1 MTSDIVLTAALR
13 NNLLTLQD
21 TQSLIDRTQQR
32 LATGKSVNSAL
43 DGPQAFFTA
52 QSLSNRASDL
62 SRLLDGIGQSIRT
75 IEEANIGVSALT
87 DLIDQADSLAT
98 QAKTALSSI
107 ENAATRASDST
118 ELDDLDAG
126 DELVGNITGVQAG
139 DDFTIRAGD
148 EGSAAETFTITADTT
163 LNSLVAEINDKAS
176 SDDLSFSAAVVDGQ
190 LSISTTDGSRLLL
203 ADTGGAFL
211 DDIGLLDTGEATQT
225 VLAGNSLTID
235 LTTTGDEITSQT
247 TVADLTEF
255 AGFSTTSDILNIN
268 VDGGTTVEILSQATP
283 GTATIDDIIDAINS
297 NATEGGDLE
306 GLTASFD
313 DVNDQI
319 IITADSTVDEFSLD
333 AEDGATVDIGQG
345 QSVSG
350 TALSFVP
357 SGGSADDTLT
367 GLADQ
372 YDDIRAQIDDIV
384 ADANFLGTN
393 LLSGDDLVTTFNE
406 DGSSTLTTEGVNFTS
421 SGLGILE
428 ADFTSSTSIQESVDQ
443 ITAARTEVRQFG
455 SAISN
460 DLSIIQTRQEFTNLT
475 INTLEAGADDL
486 TLADQNEEGANL
498 LALQTRQQLGV
509 TALSLAAQSQQSVL
523 TLF

>member
-87 DLIDQADSLAT
+87 DLIDQADSIAD
-98 QAKTALSSI
+98 QARTALSSV
-107 ENAATRASDST
+107 ENAATRTSDST
-118 ELDDLDAG
+118 ELTDLDAG
-126 DELVGNITGVQAG
+126 EELVGNITGVAAG
-139 DDFTIRAGD
+139 DVFSIRAGD
-148 EGSAAETFTITADTT
+148 EGTDDVDFTITATTT
-163 LNSLVAEINDKAS
+163 LNSLVAEINDRAQA
-176 SDDLSFSAAVVDGQ
+176 DDLSFSATVVDNQ
-190 LSISTTDGSRLLL
+190 LSISTTDGSRLILE
-203 ADTGGAFL
+203 DETNTFL
-211 DDIGLLDTGEATQT
+211 DDIGLLDTGSATQT
-225 VLAGNSLTID
+225 VLSGDSLTID
-235 LTTTGDEITSQT
+235 LTTSGSSITAQT
-247 TVADLTEF
+247 TIADLTEF
-255 AGFSTTSDILNIN
+255 AGFTTTSDILNIN
-268 VDGGTTVEILSQATP
+268 VDGGTTVEIISAATP
-283 GTATIDDIIDAINS
+283 GTTTIDDLIDAINS
-297 NATEGGDLE
+297 NATSGGDLE
-306 GLTASFD
+306 GLTATFD
-313 DVNDQI
+313 DTNDQI
-319 IITADSTVDEFSLD
+319 VITADSTVDEFSLD
-333 AEDGATVDIGQG
+333 AEDGGTLDIGQG
-345 QSVSG
+345 QSISG
-350 TALSFVP
+350 TALSFVA
-357 SGGSADDTLT
+357 SGGSDEDTLNN
-367 GLADQ
+367 LAEQ
-372 YDDIRAQIDDIV
+372 FGDIRAQIDDIV

-406 DGSSTLTTEGVNFTS
+406 DGSSTLTTSGVNFTA

-428 ADFTSSTSIQESVDQ
+428 ADFTSTTTIQQSVDQ
-443 ITAARTEVRQFG
+443 ISAARTQVRQFG
-455 SAISN
+455 SSISN

>member
-13 NNLLTLQD
+13 NNLLTLQN

-32 LATGKSVNSAL
+32 LATGKAVNSAL

-52 QSLSNRASDL
+52 QSLSNRAGDL

-75 IEEANIGVSALT
+75 IEEANTGVSALT

-98 QAKTALSSI
+98 QAKTALSSV
-107 ENAATRASDST
+107 ENAASRTSDST
-118 ELDDLDAG
+118 ELEDLDAG
-126 DELVGNITGVQAG
+126 EELVGNITGVGIG
-139 DDFTIRAGD
+139 DVFSIRAGD
-148 EGSAAETFTITADTT
+148 EGSDDVDFTIAATTT
-163 LNSLVAEINDKAS
+163 LNSLVAEINDRAEA
-176 SDDLSFSAAVVDGQ
+176 DDLSFQAAVVDGQ
-190 LSISTTDGSRLLL
+190 LSISTTDGSRLILE
-203 ADTGGAFL
+203 DENNAFL
-211 DDIGLLDTGEATQT
+211 DDIGLLDTGDTTQT
-225 VLAGNSLTID
+225 VLSGNSLTID

-247 TVADLTEF
+247 TIDDLSEF
-255 AGFSTTSDILNIN
+255 ANFSASADILNIN
-268 VDGGTTVEILSQATP
+268 VDGGTTVELFTGDNV
-283 GTATIDDIIDAINS
+283 GTTTIDDLIDQINS

-306 GLTASFD
+306 GLTAYFD
-313 DVNDQI
+313 DTNDQI
-319 IITADSTVDEFSLD
+319 VITADSTVDEFSLD
-333 AEDGATVDIGQG
+333 AEDGGTVDIGQG
-345 QSVSG
+345 QSITG

-367 GLADQ
+367 NLAEQ
-372 YDDIRAQIDDIV
+372 FDDIRAQIDSIV
-384 ADANFLGTN
+384 ADASFLGTN

-406 DGSSTLTTEGVNFTS
+406 DGSSTLTTSGVNFTS
-421 SGLGILE
+421 SGLGINE